1 MTPAEALLPGLDLLA
16 PHVRSGLGLIMSP
29 RPPAEVLAHFARYSR
44 PDFARAGATAPRRF
58 ALPAGALHSRGGEVP
73 AADDVPVEGSA
84 EAALRR
90 LGVPVALERGRVV
103 LAGEYVVCEAGA
115 ALDARQTALLK
126 MFGVAMVDF
135 RVTVTAY
142 WEAETGRV
150 VEVGADQEM

>member
-1 MTPAEALLPGLDLLA
+1 
-16 PHVRSGLGLIMSP
+16 MSP
-29 RPPAEVLAHFARYSR
+29 RPPGELLPYFSRYSA
-44 PDFARAGATAPRRF
+44 PDFARAGATARRRF
-58 ALPAGALHSRGGEVP
+58 ALPAGTLHSRGGEVP
-73 AADDVPVEGSA
+73 QADDVPVEGSA

-103 LAGEYVVCEAGA
+103 LSDEYVVCEEGA
-115 ALDARQTALLK
+115 VLDARQTALLK

-150 VEVGADQEM
+150 VEVGADEEM